1 MEKIR
6 IISQWL
12 DVPSTDPDDARRRVL
27 LNILLIGLA
36 AAGLLALGATIAVD
50 VAGLEWEGQ
59 DRLTA
64 YMGSVGVL
72 IIPVVVFAINRYV
85 SGRAASTLILLFLVA
100 AAAFTDEPRQVA
112 DGRGLLVFAIPI
124 IMGSVL
130 LRPHASFLI
139 AGLSS
144 LVIALIKF
152 NLEEGLPNPF
162 AMLIFFLVALVS
174 WISARSLE
182 RALTDLRAINRELD
196 RRVEVRTTELAEALG
211 RNQAILQG
219 IADGVI
225 VFDNTGVSTLANPAM
240 ATILG
245 KPYEKIVGQDVD
257 ALIEDVE
264 SEDQEVI
271 CDLVRDSLSTYP
283 GLKFEWGK
291 KTLSASFAAVRDTV
305 GRRTGTVAVFRDITR
320 EAEVE
325 RMKSAFVSRVS
336 HELRTP
342 LNAIIGY
349 ADMLMEAVYG
359 PLSETQF
366 GALYRIVVN
375 SKRQLSIVNDLLD
388 QAHIEA
394 GTLKI
399 HVTPLS
405 PASLV
410 EDVVHLM
417 DVLAKSRDLDLTSHI
432 ADSVPDRVPGDRQR
446 LHQILVNLV
455 NNAVKFTDEGNVH
468 IRIYRPNVSHWAMQV
483 SDTGSGIP
491 AEAQS
496 YIFDPFRQVDDSV
509 TRKHTGSGLGLAI
522 VKQLSN
528 LMGGEVTLTSEVG
541 RGSTFTVTL
550 PLVPIQEESS

>member
-6 IISQWL
+6 LISQWL
-12 DVPSTDPDDARRRVL
+12 DVPSTDPDDARRRKL
-27 LNILLIGLA
+27 LNILLVGLA
-36 AAGLLALGATIAVD
+36 SAGLLALTATVAVD
-50 VAGLEWEGQ
+50 VAGLEWAGQ

-64 YMGSVGVL
+64 YVGSIAVL
-72 IIPVVVFAINRYV
+72 IIPVVVFLINRYW
-85 SGRAASTLILLFLVA
+85 SGWIASMLILLFLVA
-100 AAAFTDEPRQVA
+100 AAALTDEPREVT

-130 LRPHASFLI
+130 LRPQASFLM
-139 AGLSS
+139 AGISS
-144 LVIALIKF
+144 LVIAYIKF
-152 NLEEGLPNPF
+152 SLNEGVPNPF
-162 AMLIFFLVALVS
+162 AMLIFFLVALAS

-196 RRVEVRTTELAEALG
+196 RRVEARTTELAEALS
-211 RNQAILQG
+211 RTQAILQG

-245 KPYEKIVGQDVD
+245 KPYEGIVGQDID
-257 ALIEDVE
+257 LLIEGVQTD
-264 SEDQEVI
+264 DQEVI

-283 GLKFEWGK
+283 GLKFEWGH

-305 GRRTGTVAVFRDITR
+305 GRRTGTVAVFRDITK
-320 EAEVE
+320 EAELE
-325 RMKSAFVSRVS
+325 RMKSAFVSRIS

-342 LNAIIGY
+342 LNAILGY
-349 ADMLMEAVYG
+349 ADMLKETVYG
-359 PLSETQF
+359 PLSDAQV
-366 GALYRIVVN
+366 GALDRIVVN

-399 HVTPLS
+399 RIMPLS

-410 EDVVHLM
+410 EDVIHVM
-417 DVLAKSRDLDLTSHI
+417 DVLARSRGLELTSRI
-432 ADSVPDRVPGDRQR
+432 ADDMPDQVPGDRQR

-455 NNAVKFTDEGNVH
+455 GNAVKFTDEGHVH
-468 IRIYRPNVSHWAMQV
+468 IHIYRPNTSCWAMEV
-483 SDTGSGIP
+483 SDTGHGIP
-491 AEAQS
+491 VEAQS

-509 TRKHTGSGLGLAI
+509 TREHAGSGLGLSI
-522 VKQLSN
+522 VKQLTN
-528 LMGGEVTLTSEVG
+528 LMGGEITLTSEVE

-550 PLVPIQEESS
+550 PLVPIQEVSS

>member
-6 IISQWL
+6 LISQWL
-12 DVPSTDPDDARRRVL
+12 DVPSTDPDDARRRKL

-36 AAGLLALGATIAVD
+36 SAGLLALTATIAVD
-50 VAGLEWEGQ
+50 VAGLEWAGQ

-64 YMGSVGVL
+64 YVGSVAVL
-72 IIPVVVFAINRYV
+72 IIPVVVFLINRYW
-85 SGRAASTLILLFLVA
+85 SGWIASTLILLFLVA
-100 AAAFTDEPRQVA
+100 AAALTDEPRQVT

-130 LRPHASFLI
+130 LRPQASFLM
-139 AGLSS
+139 AGISS
-144 LVIALIKF
+144 LVIAYIKF
-152 NLEEGLPNPF
+152 SLDEGVPNPF
-162 AMLIFFLVALVS
+162 AMLIFFLVALAS

-211 RNQAILQG
+211 RTQAILQG

-245 KPYEKIVGQDVD
+245 KPYERIVGQDID
-257 ALIEDVE
+257 LLIEGVE
-264 SEDQEVI
+264 TDDQEVI

-283 GLKFEWGK
+283 GLKFEWGR

-305 GRRTGTVAVFRDITR
+305 GRRTGTVAVFRDITK
-320 EAEVE
+320 EAELE
-325 RMKSAFVSRVS
+325 RMKSAFVSRIS

-342 LNAIIGY
+342 LNAILGY
-349 ADMLMEAVYG
+349 ADMLKETVYG
-359 PLSETQF
+359 PLSDAQV
-366 GALYRIVVN
+366 GALDRIVVN

-399 HVTPLS
+399 RITPLS
-405 PASLV
+405 PGSLV
-410 EDVVHLM
+410 EDVMHVM
-417 DVLAKSRDLDLTSHI
+417 DVLARSRGLELTSHI
-432 ADSVPDRVPGDRQR
+432 ADDMPDQVPGDRQR

-455 NNAVKFTDEGNVH
+455 GNAVKFTDEGRVH
-468 IRIYRPNVSHWAMQV
+468 IHIYRPNPSCWAMEV
-483 SDTGSGIP
+483 SDTGHGIP
-491 AEAQS
+491 VEAQS

-509 TRKHTGSGLGLAI
+509 TREHAGSGLGLSI
-522 VKQLSN
+522 VKQLTN
-528 LMGGEVTLTSEVG
+528 LMGGEITLTSEVKH
-541 RGSTFTVTL
+541 GSTFTVTL
-550 PLVPIQEESS
+550 PLVPIQEVSS

>member
-6 IISQWL
+6 LISQWL
-12 DVPSTDPDDARRRVL
+12 DVPSTDPDDARRRKL
-27 LNILLIGLA
+27 LNILLVGLA
-36 AAGLLALGATIAVD
+36 SAGLLALTATIAVD
-50 VAGLEWEGQ
+50 VAGLEWAGQ

-64 YMGSVGVL
+64 YVGSVAVL
-72 IIPVVVFAINRYV
+72 IIPVVVFLINRYW
-85 SGRAASTLILLFLVA
+85 SGWIASMLILLFLVA
-100 AAAFTDEPRQVA
+100 AAAFTDEPRQVT

-130 LRPHASFLI
+130 LRPYASFLM
-139 AGLSS
+139 AGISS
-144 LVIALIKF
+144 LVIAYIKF
-152 NLEEGLPNPF
+152 SLNEGVPNPF
-162 AMLIFFLVALVS
+162 AMLIFFLVALAS

-196 RRVEVRTTELAEALG
+196 RRVEARTTELAEALG
-211 RNQAILQG
+211 RTQAILQG

-245 KPYEKIVGQDVD
+245 KPYEGIVGQDID
-257 ALIEDVE
+257 LLIEGVQTD
-264 SEDQEVI
+264 DQEVI

-283 GLKFEWGK
+283 SLKFEWGR

-305 GRRTGTVAVFRDITR
+305 GRRTGTVAVFRDITK
-320 EAEVE
+320 EAELE
-325 RMKSAFVSRVS
+325 RMKSAFVSRIS

-342 LNAIIGY
+342 LNAILGY
-349 ADMLMEAVYG
+349 ADMLKEAVYG
-359 PLSETQF
+359 PLSDAQV
-366 GALYRIVVN
+366 GALDRIVVN

-399 HVTPLS
+399 RIMPLS

-410 EDVVHLM
+410 EDVMHVM
-417 DVLAKSRDLDLTSHI
+417 DVLARSRGLELTSHI
-432 ADSVPDRVPGDRQR
+432 ADDMPDQVPGDRQR

-455 NNAVKFTDEGNVH
+455 GNAVKFTDEGRVH
-468 IRIYRPNVSHWAMQV
+468 IYIYRPNPSCWAMEV
-483 SDTGSGIP
+483 SDTGHGIP
-491 AEAQS
+491 VEAQS

-509 TRKHTGSGLGLAI
+509 TREHAGSGLGLSI
-522 VKQLSN
+522 VKQLTN
-528 LMGGEVTLTSEVG
+528 LMGGEITLTSEVKH
-541 RGSTFTVTL
+541 GSTFTVTL
-550 PLVPIQEESS
+550 PLVPIQEVSS

>member
-6 IISQWL
+6 IMNQWL
-12 DVPSTDPDDARRRVL
+12 DVPSTDPDDARRRQL
-27 LNILLIGLA
+27 LNILLVGLA
-36 AAGLLALGATIAVD
+36 AAGFLALGTTIAVD
-50 VAGLEWEGQ
+50 IVGLEWAGQ

-64 YMGSVGVL
+64 YVGSVAVL
-72 IIPVVVFAINRYV
+72 IIPIVVFVINRYV
-85 SGRAASTLILLFLVA
+85 SGWAASTLILLFLVV

-124 IMGSVL
+124 IIASVL
-130 LRPHASFLI
+130 LRPRASFYM

-152 NLEEGLPNPF
+152 NLKEGLPNPF

-174 WISARSLE
+174 WVSARSLE

-196 RRVEVRTTELAEALG
+196 QRVEARTTELAEALG
-211 RNQAILQG
+211 RNQAILHG

-240 ATILG
+240 ANILG
-245 KPYEKIVGQDVD
+245 KPFEEIVGQDID
-257 ALIEDVE
+257 ALIEGVE

-283 GLKFEWGK
+283 GLKFEWGS

-359 PLSETQF
+359 PLSGMQLS
-366 GALYRIVVN
+366 ALDRIVVN

-417 DVLAKSRDLDLTSHI
+417 DVLARSRGLELTSHI
-432 ADSVPDRVPGDRQR
+432 ADSVPDQVPGDRQR

-455 NNAVKFTDEGNVH
+455 NNAVKFTDAGNVH

-483 SDTGSGIP
+483 SDTGRGIP

-509 TRKHTGSGLGLAI
+509 TREHTGSGLGLSI
-522 VKQLSN
+522 VKQLTN

-550 PLVPIQEESS
+550 PLVPIQEESV

>member
-64 YMGSVGVL
+64 YACSVGVL

-144 LVIALIKF
+144 LVI
-152 NLEEGLPNPF
+152 
-162 AMLIFFLVALVS
+162 VALVS

-283 GLKFEWGK
+283 GLKFEWGR

-366 GALYRIVVN
+366 GALDRIVVN

-509 TRKHTGSGLGLAI
+509 TREHTGSGLGLAI

>member
-6 IISQWL
+6 LISQWL
-12 DVPSTDPDDARRRVL
+12 DVPSTDPDDARRRKL

-36 AAGLLALGATIAVD
+36 SAGLLALTATIAVD
-50 VAGLEWEGQ
+50 AAGLEWAGQ

-64 YMGSVGVL
+64 YVGSVAVL
-72 IIPVVVFAINRYV
+72 IIPVVVFLINRYW
-85 SGRAASTLILLFLVA
+85 SGWIASMLILLFLVA
-100 AAAFTDEPRQVA
+100 AAAFTDEPRQVT

-130 LRPHASFLI
+130 LRPYASFLM
-139 AGLSS
+139 AGISS
-144 LVIALIKF
+144 LVIAYIKF
-152 NLEEGLPNPF
+152 SLDEGVPNPF
-162 AMLIFFLVALVS
+162 AMLIFFLVALAS

-196 RRVEVRTTELAEALG
+196 RRVEARTTELAEALG
-211 RNQAILQG
+211 RTQAILQG

-245 KPYEKIVGQDVD
+245 KPYEGIVGQDID
-257 ALIEDVE
+257 LLIEGVQTD
-264 SEDQEVI
+264 DQEVI

-283 GLKFEWGK
+283 SLKFEWGR

-305 GRRTGTVAVFRDITR
+305 GRRTGTVAVFRDITK
-320 EAEVE
+320 EAELE
-325 RMKSAFVSRVS
+325 RMKSAFVSRIS

-342 LNAIIGY
+342 LNAILGY
-349 ADMLMEAVYG
+349 ADMLKEAVYG
-359 PLSETQF
+359 PLSDAQV
-366 GALYRIVVN
+366 GALDRIVVN

-399 HVTPLS
+399 RIMPLS

-410 EDVVHLM
+410 EDVMHVM
-417 DVLAKSRDLDLTSHI
+417 DVLARSRGLELTSHI
-432 ADSVPDRVPGDRQR
+432 ADDMPDQVPGDRQR

-455 NNAVKFTDEGNVH
+455 GNAVKFTDEGRVH
-468 IRIYRPNVSHWAMQV
+468 IYIYRPNPSCWAMEV
-483 SDTGSGIP
+483 SDTGHGIP
-491 AEAQS
+491 VEAQS

-509 TRKHTGSGLGLAI
+509 TREHAGSGLGLSI
-522 VKQLSN
+522 VKQLTN
-528 LMGGEVTLTSEVG
+528 LMGGEITLTSEVKH
-541 RGSTFTVTL
+541 GSTFTVTL
-550 PLVPIQEESS
+550 PLVPIQEVSS